1 MAAVFTPQRPAG
13 LAEASGIDVYLDVQA
28 KRAGKIRGEAAASGF
43 EGDIIVSRWSWGVEA
58 TSAAGSARA
67 LARRAYDRLV
77 IIKSID
83 SATTG
88 LLSALATN
96 DELRD
101 VRLAMRRAGE
111 GQSEFFTLRLKA
123 ARLVDLDLTTD
134 EQGSTQ
140 EQLAFTFTEV
150 EVEYRPQLGTGLRG
164 GSFTF
169 NDRID
174 AQ

>member
-1 MAAVFTPQRPAG
+1 MPAVFSPRSPSGLESAG
-13 LAEASGIDVYLDVQA
+13 VDVYLDVQA
-28 KRAGKIRGEAAASGF
+28 KRAGKLKGESTALGF

-58 TSAAGSARA
+58 SSAAGSARA
-67 LARRAYDRLV
+67 LARRAYDKLV

-96 DELRD
+96 DELRE

-111 GQSEFFTLRLKA
+111 GQSEYFTLRLKA
-123 ARLVDLDLTTD
+123 ARLVDLDLDTD
-134 EQGSTQ
+134 EHGSTH

-150 EVEYRPQLGTGLRG
+150 EVEYRPQLGSGLRG

-169 NDRID
+169 NDRIE
-174 AQ
+174 AA